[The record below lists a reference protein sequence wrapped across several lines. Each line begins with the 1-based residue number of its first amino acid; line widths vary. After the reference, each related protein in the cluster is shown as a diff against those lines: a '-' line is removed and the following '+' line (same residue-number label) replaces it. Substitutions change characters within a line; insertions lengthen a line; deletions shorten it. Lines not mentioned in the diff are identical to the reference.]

1 MQTIQTNETVEALKS
16 ALNDLLNATQIGNDR
31 MALFTRLRGASAE
44 EREEILARIQSLRE
58 RIEDAQ
64 LLLKLYIG

>member
-1 MQTIQTNETVEALKS
+1 MQNMSRYKGDEGGK
-16 ALNDLLNATQIGNDR
+16 
-31 MALFTRLRGASAE
+31 
-44 EREEILARIQSLRE
+44 EEILARIQSLRE